1 MKMAFSPLSIKEN
14 VGDAI
19 DSAQQG
25 APFLDL
31 RIIRGEKMMP
41 FGIYGK
47 AIHTQGN
54 ILESSKHSHPH
65 KMAPFHALIHRLF
78 SEFTVHK
85 NF

>member
-1 MKMAFSPLSIKEN
+1 
-14 VGDAI
+14 
-19 DSAQQG
+19 
-25 APFLDL
+25 
-31 RIIRGEKMMP
+31 MMP